1 MFGGTREIEEDH
13 LYDFDANALMDTGNL
28 PGTSYARGPNTAF
41 RPIGTAAANRGNLA
55 SSSGRGYGA
64 PASRAGLGTSA
75 GYGGGSGEA
84 RPMTSV
90 SGAGYKGS
98 TSKESKVFDP
108 LNIGRGPAPPLAEK
122 ADNSHEDKAKEME
135 KNVHRL
141 IEASAKS
148 LSERE
153 FQKALEKAKEA
164 GKAER
169 ALTKFR
175 ENHNL
180 TDQINYDLTYS
191 ICVNLANAY
200 FHNKMY
206 EEALN
211 TYQMIVKNKQYP
223 QSGRL
228 RVNMGNIYYE
238 QRKYPQAIRM
248 YRMALDQ
255 IPSTGK
261 ELRFKIIRN
270 IGNAFVKLGQF
281 QDAIEN
287 YEAIINGGA
296 ADIQAA
302 FNLLLCLYA
311 RGDKDKLKKHFLK
324 MLNIPI
330 PGMTEEDEEKALELN
345 HHGGAVLT
353 ASGNLA
359 EGDHAAGGSLSDKE
373 DLLKN
378 DLLQRLETSNERVL
392 TSARLIAP
400 IIDEKNDWITGYKWV
415 IDQLRSDYDQVLSKF
430 EIDLS
435 MMYMKKRQFE
445 EAIRILKNFEKKDL
459 SLRAIAATNLSFIYF
474 LEGDYAQAEKH
485 ADAAI
490 KSDRYNAKAL
500 VNKGNCLLVAG
511 ELARAREMFL
521 EAVGVEADCIEA
533 IYNLGL
539 VNLRLGNFPEA
550 QSAFDKLNSS
560 LPSMPEALYQLGSI
574 YERGNTTEELTNAAK
589 TYQLLLN
596 KVPGDPT
603 ICCKLGQLFEK
614 LGDDNTACHWHTEAH
629 RNYPV
634 NLNVLSWLGVW
645 YVKREMYEQAI
656 EYFNQA
662 AKVQPSEIKWQ
673 LMVTSCYRRLGD
685 LSKAYEL
692 YLKIHE
698 DHPDNIE
705 ALQYLEALCKDL
717 GRNHEEY
724 SRKLEKLRRNQPQP
738 TMTSNATRMNAA
750 PTAAVPPP
758 QQRSERPNA
767 RSERPSARPAME
779 ESNPIDSLPERQ
791 PLQAPRYGNKVQ
803 DRSGGGGGGKGR
815 GGDDEDEFGDTDVT
829 SLLI

>member
-13 LYDFDANALMDTGNL
+13 LYDFDANTLMDTGNL

-41 RPIGTAAANRGNLA
+41 RPIGTAAQRGPLT
-55 SSSGRGYGA
+55 SSQGRGYGA

-75 GYGGGSGEA
+75 GFGGVSGEA

-98 TSKESKVFDP
+98 VNKENKVFDP
-108 LNIGRGPAPPLAEK
+108 LNIGKGPAPPLAEK
-122 ADNSHEDKAKEME
+122 ADNSHEDKAKDME
-135 KNVHRL
+135 KKVHRL

-148 LSERE
+148 LSEKE
-153 FQKALEKAKEA
+153 YQKALEKAKEA

-180 TDQINYDLTYS
+180 SDQINYDLTYS

-200 FHNKMY
+200 FYNKMY

-211 TYQMIVKNKQYP
+211 TYQLIVKNKQYP

-238 QRKYPQAIRM
+238 QKKYPQAIRM

-270 IGNAFVKLGQF
+270 IANAFVKLGQF

-287 YEAIINGGA
+287 FETIMNGGS
-296 ADIQAA
+296 ADIQTA

-311 RGDKDKLKKHFLK
+311 RGDKDKLKKHFMK

-330 PGMTEEDEEKALELN
+330 PGMTEEDEEKAMEHA
-345 HHGGAVLT
+345 HHAF
-353 ASGNLA
+353 
-359 EGDHAAGGSLSDKE
+359 GGSGSLKDALGGSNAGIDAMLNEKE
-373 DLLKN
+373 DLLRN
-378 DLLQRLETSNERVL
+378 ELHQRLETSNERVL
-392 TSARLIAP
+392 TAARLIAP
-400 IIDEKNDWITGYKWV
+400 IIDEKNDWILGYRWV
-415 IDQLRSDYDQVLSKF
+415 IDQLRSDYEHVLSKF

-435 MMYMKKRQFE
+435 MMYMKKRQFD
-445 EAIRILKNFEKKDL
+445 EAITILKNFEKKDV
-459 SLRAIAATNLSFIYF
+459 SLRAIAGTNLSFIYF
-474 LEGDYAQAEKH
+474 LEGDYAQAEKN
-485 ADAAI
+485 ADVAI

-500 VNKGNCLLVAG
+500 VNKGNCLFIAG
-511 ELARAREMFL
+511 ELGRAREMYL

-539 VNLRLGNFPEA
+539 VNLKLNNFQEA
-550 QSAFDKLNSS
+550 QSAFDKLNTS
-560 LPSMPEALYQLGSI
+560 LPSMPEALYQLGAI
-574 YERGNTTEELTNAAK
+574 YERNNTPEDLMNAAK
-589 TYQLLLN
+589 TFQLVLN
-596 KVPGDPT
+596 KVTGDPG
-603 ICCKLGQLFEK
+603 ICCKLGQIFEK
-614 LGDDNTACHWHTEAH
+614 LQDDNTACHWHTEAH

-685 LSKAYEL
+685 LYKALEL
-692 YLKIHE
+692 YQKIHE
-698 DHPDNIE
+698 DHPENIE

-717 GRNHEEY
+717 GRNYEEY
-724 SRKLEKLRRNQPQP
+724 SKKLEKLRRNQPQP
-738 TMTSNATRMNAA
+738 TMTTNATRAVNPA
-750 PTAAVPPP
+750 PSAPVPAP

-767 RSERPSARPAME
+767 RSERPTNNRPIPE
-779 ESNPIDSLPERQ
+779 EPVDILPERQ
-791 PLQAPRYGNKVQ
+791 PLAAPRYGGAKGNE
-803 DRSGGGGGGKGR
+803 RSNQGNNRGR

-829 SLLI
+829 